1 MGQQSIHFLLP
12 FFYDLLHPFP
22 DPSVQLLIWK
32 PGPAPGKTHGLIRA
46 VGASN
51 DQGFRAIQVIDLPVS
66 GEKYGQ
72 KSGLHVHP
80 ATVPVFQTI
89 SFPIYPAAS
98 SIHLHHPGGPHF
110 VITVDAEK
118 GHGKLQ
124 QHLLLAKVTE
134 SIGHSERPKKL
145 KGRLLWKKRT
155 TALAVIRFFHR
166 REPIYKGFI

>member
-32 PGPAPGKTHGLIRA
+32 PGPAPGKTHGLIGA

-80 ATVPVFQTI
+80 DTVPVFQTI

-98 SIHLHHPGGPHF
+98 SIHLHH
-110 VITVDAEK
+110 
-118 GHGKLQ
+118 
-124 QHLLLAKVTE
+124 HLLLAKVTE

-145 KGRLLWKKRT
+145 KGHLLWKKRT

>member
-1 MGQQSIHFLLP
+1 MTCSTRFRILP
-12 FFYDLLHPFP
+12 SSCL
-22 DPSVQLLIWK
+22 SGNQ
-32 PGPAPGKTHGLIRA
+32 GHGLIGA

-134 SIGHSERPKKL
+134 SI
-145 KGRLLWKKRT
+145 
-155 TALAVIRFFHR
+155 
-166 REPIYKGFI
+166 